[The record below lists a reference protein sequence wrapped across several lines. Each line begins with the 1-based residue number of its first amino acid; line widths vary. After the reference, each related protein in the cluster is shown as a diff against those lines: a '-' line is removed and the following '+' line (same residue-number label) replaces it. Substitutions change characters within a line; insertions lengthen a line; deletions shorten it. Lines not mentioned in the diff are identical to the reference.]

1 MNPFFQLFPRIA
13 ILGFLILLGRVNLI
27 AQQKYLQQSS
37 KEIREIVI
45 QHWSPD
51 EGLSQGQINDM
62 VVDHLGYLWVS
73 TEKCTQIWFFVNFGE
88 RLLRNKK
95 DSSIQ
100 NINTLLL
107 LPFSYILNAKSFL
120 EVGYK

>member
-1 MNPFFQLFPRIA
+1 MIENTENLFLQVSSLIDLARRTVVRHTNRTMVTTY
-13 ILGFLILLGRVNLI
+13 FLIG
-27 AQQKYLQQSS
+27 KY
-37 KEIREIVI
+37 IID
-45 QHWSPD
+45 D
-51 EGLSQGQINDM
+51 EQG
-62 VVDHLGYLWVS
+62 G
-73 TEKCTQIWFFVNFGE
+73 FFVNIGE